1 MLENFSWNFFHVSS
15 LSTSLYIS
23 YDKIEGERSLVTR
36 EVEMLIKV
44 EASPGSFV
52 SSELFVMQF

>member
-1 MLENFSWNFFHVSS
+1 MSS

-23 YDKIEGERSLVTR
+23 YDKIEGERSLVTLR

>member
-1 MLENFSWNFFHVSS
+1 MSS